1 MNNAKLLL
9 VIDPNPVEKQALA
22 CICQELRA
30 QFTGGKVNIWELYHI
45 TLQYFE
51 EMPENRIADIKQA
64 MKKACRGQRSFTMVT
79 GQPGTTGPADC
90 ARVWIGI
97 TEGKDTLADLHA
109 RLDKQLT
116 NAGFE
121 VSPDPYNPHI
131 TLGRDLDTTKFN
143 PPISETLLASVNLS
157 GGALTLLESRYEG
170 DRKVYEPLAVC
181 KFRP

>member
-30 QFTGGKVNIWELYHI
+30 QFKGGKVNVWELYHI

-51 EMPENRIADIKQA
+51 EMPEDRIADIKLA
-64 MKKACRGQRSFTMVT
+64 MKKACRGQRSFMMVT
-79 GQPGTTGPADC
+79 GQPGTTAPADS

-97 TEGKDTLADLHA
+97 TEGADKLADLHA
-109 RLDKQLT
+109 RLDTHLAK
-116 NAGFE
+116 ADFAI
-121 VSPDPYNPHI
+121 SPDPYVPHI
-131 TLGRDLDTTKFN
+131 TLGRDLDTTKFK
-143 PPISETLLASVNLS
+143 PPVSETLLASVNLT

-181 KFRP
+181 KFKP